1 MYTMYFGQCTK
12 SGIPGYFLD
21 KIGHDL
27 SVCCTVVSK
36 LGPVCHSFLP
46 ALVLLYWYSIFCL

>member
-21 KIGHDL
+21 KIGHHL
-27 SVCCTVVSK
+27 SVYCTVVSK
-36 LGPVCHSFLP
+36 LGPVCYIFLP
-46 ALVLLYWYSIFCL
+46 ALVLLYSIFCL